1 MSQKFLSPASW
12 LQDLRWVQDLYHNKP
27 DNFTLQDLERLQRFY
42 EKSQDILKFANSLRP
57 SFLPQSLQQE
67 LEELLI
73 FIQRVLQTHPRRL
86 Q

>member
-1 MSQKFLSPASW
+1 MSKDFLSTSSW
-12 LQDLRWVQDLYHNKP
+12 LQDLRWVQELYHNKP
-27 DNFTLQDLERLQRFY
+27 DNFSLQDLERFHRFY
-42 EKSQDILKFANSLRP
+42 EKSQDILKFANSLQP

-73 FIQRVLQTHPRRL
+73 FIQRVLQNHPRGL